1 MTIINSSIVENSAK
15 NAEDVSWF
23 FFYGGGR
30 SSAINLKSL
39 EADVICKSKC
49 SNVEN
54 LVRTSC
60 LTLKPLRRTVPTPLP
75 FEDDLGIRTSW

>member
-23 FFYGGGR
+23 FFDGGGR
-30 SSAINLKSL
+30 SRAINLRSL

-54 LVRTSC
+54 LVLTSC
-60 LTLKPLRRTVPTPLP
+60 LTLKPFSKNGTYT
-75 FEDDLGIRTSW
+75 TSL